1 MYTVYLNHTYSQ
13 FPSAPPYLYVLSVAV
28 VFVVVCVTHQLQS
41 MLLPVHA
48 ACCSVWTVLWF
59 DLVQVTAATASSK
72 VCVYSLFFQQKHVF
86 SWPYGNILMRKCTL
100 IFLLETVETALVFPL
115 RERHKYKYCL
125 LVLLWGKVSPEAV
138 DPQPVGSRE
147 VGTGLLQSA
156 CCTSIIR

>member
-1 MYTVYLNHTYSQ
+1 MYLNHTYSQ

-28 VFVVVCVTHQLQS
+28 VVAVVFVVVWPPT
-41 MLLPVHA
+41 PVHA

-59 DLVQVTAATASSK
+59 DLVQVTVATLGSK
-72 VCVYSLFFQQKHVF
+72 VCVYSFFFQQKHVF

-138 DPQPVGSRE
+138 DPQPFGSRE